1 MRDVVRQGD
10 SFRRQYAFGAGL
22 FVVLILGIIF
32 LFGHLISRS
41 LSQRYLA
48 DTIITGREEARR
60 VAEEI
65 VSEFHVVEKRQELM
79 SRTLQGLPKREVL
92 EAIEVT
98 DQFGQVVF
106 SMNLRS
112 SEELPQEVMTDF
124 ELNGS
129 LSDQELIETE
139 SSYEIAV
146 PLGEIGRVV
155 GRVSKLHLAERVT
168 TLRRDLMRRTST
180 VAAITVATLVTAFIF
195 GWYLI
200 QRTRTAE
207 VKRHESEQM
216 AAIGSLAAN
225 LAHEIRNPLNSINLN
240 LELLSEDIADNDK
253 QAQSSLESTRQE
265 VGRLTQLV
273 NDFLTYA
280 RPNQPS
286 CVVLETAK
294 LVEEVVTFLK
304 PEARQQGV
312 HLTLGK
318 ELANEAVRGDASQLR
333 QVLLNLVLNAT
344 QAVAPLAAERRVVKV
359 SARSNGDEVTLVVH
373 DRGHGIPDEE
383 MAKVRSAF
391 YTCRPGGTGLG
402 LAIAERIVNT
412 HGGRLELRNLS
423 DSGFEATVALPVT
436 TGDDKIPE

>member
-1 MRDVVRQGD
+1 MRDVQSQGD
-10 SFRRQYAFGAGL
+10 PFRRQYTFAAAL
-22 FVVLILGIIF
+22 FVALILGIIF

-92 EAIEVT
+92 EAIEVR
-98 DQFGQVVF
+98 DPDGQVVF
-106 SMNLRS
+106 SMDLRS
-112 SEELPQEVMTDF
+112 SEDLPQEVMTDF

-139 SSYEIAV
+139 NSYEIAV
-146 PLGEIGRVV
+146 PLGEVGRVV
-155 GRVSKLHLAERVT
+155 GRVSKLHLAERVA
-168 TLRRDLMRRTST
+168 TLRRDLMWRTST
-180 VAAITVATLVTAFIF
+180 VAVVTVATLIVAFAF
-195 GWYLI
+195 GWYLL
-200 QRTRTAE
+200 QRTRAAE
-207 VKRHESEQM
+207 VNRRESEQM
-216 AAIGSLAAN
+216 AALGSLAAN

-265 VGRLTQLV
+265 VGRLAQLV

-286 CVVLETAK
+286 YVVLETAK

-304 PEARQQGV
+304 PGARQEGV

-318 ELANEAVRGDASQLR
+318 ELANAPVRGDASQLR

-359 SARSNGDEVTLVVH
+359 STRTDGDEVILAVH
-373 DRGHGIPDEE
+373 DRGPGIPVEE
-383 MAKVRSAF
+383 MANVRRAF

-412 HGGRLELRNLS
+412 HGGRLGLRNLS
-423 DSGFEATVALPVT
+423 ESGFEATVALPVAV
-436 TGDDKIPE
+436 GDDKINE